1 MNFTKSLFAFAL
13 STLLLTSCKQAASEP
28 KTEAGTEATA
38 SAEKTNAAAVKPETA
53 SFSIEGMSCAIGC
66 AKTIEKELSQME
78 GVQKASVDF
87 ETKKAVIEFDATKQ
101 SPENFVKVVEATAD
115 GKTYKVSNVTNSG
128 NHAML
133 FDQEEV
139 KKSDKKAKSEKTEA
153 TAKTEKK
160 SCCSAKKHCSAD
172 KEKA

>member
-1 MNFTKSLFAFAL
+1 MNFTKSLFAVAFSAVLFA
-13 STLLLTSCKQAASEP
+13 SCKQTDSAP
-28 KTEAGTEATA
+28 KTEAEANAVA
-38 SAEKTNAAAVKPETA
+38 STEKTAPVKPETA

-66 AKTIEKELSQME
+66 AKTIEKELSEME

-87 ETKKAVIEFDATKQ
+87 DSKKAVIEFDATKQ

-115 GKTYKVSNVTNSG
+115 GKTYKVSNVTSSG
-128 NHAML
+128 DHAML

-139 KKSDKKAKSEKTEA
+139 KKVDKKTKSDKTAA

>member
-1 MNFTKSLFAFAL
+1 MNFTKSLLALAL
-13 STLLLTSCKQAASEP
+13 STVLFTSCKQTASEP
-28 KTEAGTEATA
+28 KTEGGSEVAATTE
-38 SAEKTNAAAVKPETA
+38 KQHVAAVKPQTA

-128 NHAML
+128 DHAML

-139 KKSDKKAKSEKTEA
+139 KKTEKKTKSEKTEA

-172 KEKA
+172 KEKV